1 MLGQP
6 KDTVN
11 RYKQLFD
18 VEANIEETGI
28 ILQSMMGSS
37 ETAASKWKCNPCSST
52 FANRT
57 QYRDHRRLHHSN
69 AAGDRS
75 LKKPNE
81 NGQKV
86 WKCVHC
92 SAEFRT
98 KTLKLKHEGE
108 QHPLEVNNSS
118 NSLMTPMNVYPPVS
132 KVRIT
137 NEPSILIHDD
147 DSDNDDSFFP
157 NIAEVNIDVDEN
169 EIVFADQ
176 EPEIDL
182 GLYML
187 QKHSQISGFDPL
199 EVNNSNNSLLIPM
212 HVYPSASKDEI
223 IDDFNSKWKCR
234 VCSEKF
240 RTRDLLREHN
250 HVHMV
255 AKRNEKPSPKPSPK
269 QLTKIKVKKFDNVTD
284 GTASDKIQVVD
295 DEVLQDP
302 KSRWQCK
309 TCSLFF
315 ETRELLRIHRRSYF
329 AKSESTDV
337 KEEQSK
343 YEKLIGGGEALIKE
357 EKQVLPEVRKV
368 YPGAKKRKIEQP
380 NVQYDEA

>member
-28 ILQSMMGSS
+28 ILQSMLGSS
-37 ETAASKWKCNPCSST
+37 ETSPSKWKCDPCSST

-57 QYRDHRRLHHSN
+57 QYRDHRRLKHSN
-69 AAGDRS
+69 AAGGRS
-75 LKKPNE
+75 LAKPNE
-81 NGQKV
+81 NAQKV
-86 WKCVHC
+86 WKCAHC
-92 SAEFRT
+92 SAGFRT

-118 NSLMTPMNVYPPVS
+118 NNSVMTPMNVYPPVS
-132 KVRIT
+132 KVRIA

-147 DSDNDDSFFP
+147 DSDNDDAFFP
-157 NIAEVNIDVDEN
+157 NIAEVNIDVDDEN

-176 EPEIDL
+176 EPEMDL

-234 VCSEKF
+234 VCSGKF

-255 AKRNEKPSPKPSPK
+255 EKRNVKPCPKPNPKPSPKPSPK

-284 GTASDKIQVVD
+284 GTASDKKPVVD
-295 DEVLQDP
+295 DEVVLQDP

-315 ETRELLRIHRRSYF
+315 ETRELLRIHRRNYF
-329 AKSESTDV
+329 AKSESTEV
-337 KEEQSK
+337 KEE
-343 YEKLIGGGEALIKE
+343 LVEAPIKE

-380 NVQYDEA
+380 TVQYE